1 MAFTYERK
9 IDALGGARGNE
20 SEEWHDGY
28 SEAVKLA
35 TEIGADADAMID
47 ELIEALDAI
56 VNPSSH
62 SKLSKTLEDAELLL
76 RRIAARVA

>member
-9 IDALGGARGNE
+9 IDALGGTAHDQ
-20 SEEWHDGY
+20 SEDWNAGY
-28 SEAVKLA
+28 SEALELA

-47 ELIEALDAI
+47 ELTETLDAI
-56 VNPSSH
+56 VNPSSYT
-62 SKLSKTLEDAELLL
+62 KLSKVLEDAELLL